1 MTIKTC
7 TYLQEKKFCNM
18 KLMLQNGDAEYCTKN
33 KTIES
38 VVMKSPHLSSNAG
51 PYLSDWISS
60 TFRLHVWHHCLL
72 ILVDG
77 G

>member
-1 MTIKTC
+1 MTTKTC

-38 VVMKSPHLSSNAG
+38 VVMESPHLSSNAG
-51 PYLSDWISS
+51 PYLSDWFPVRFVYMFGI
-60 TFRLHVWHHCLL
+60 TAC
-72 ILVDG
+72 
-77 G
+77 